1 MAQTIRVPGA
11 VVGAEVEAG
20 AGAVA
25 VAAVEMSAARWAVG
39 ANRHAAAVPPAGH

>member
-1 MAQTIRVPGA
+1 MTQTTQAVGA
-11 VVGAEVEAG
+11 AVGAEVEAG
-20 AGAVA
+20 AGAAA

>member
-1 MAQTIRVPGA
+1 MAKTTRVVGA
-11 VVGAEVEAG
+11 AVGAEVEAG
-20 AGAVA
+20 AGAAA